1 MRGLGE
7 ERGVKYSRY
16 AIRYPRRRVFR
27 GMLRGAARLLL
38 RSLCRVEIEGRG
50 RFPEGGPLI
59 VVGNH
64 AAVMETVMM
73 TVFTPWQMELMGAA
87 DIPHERISQVVM
99 DLYRVIPVRRG
110 AIDREAMFGA
120 LSVLEQG
127 GIIGAF
133 PEGGIWQAGQM
144 APRTGVAWLSERSGA
159 PVLPIGFG
167 GMWGALGKALRFER
181 PRLTMRVGEAL
192 PAAKVPAGMSR
203 KKALEAY
210 ARQVL
215 AAIREL
221 VPEAERAADGWRD
234 AWFELVIEVRDADE
248 GEWRSAL
255 EAWEIPQGAALAQ
268 LLQTPGLM
276 KVFVENLGLP
286 CGALMRL
293 GERPSNVA
301 LKMGC
306 EAVLGYLEDENPF
319 FLDYRV
325 GGQLGRD
332 MRLGLEQLSERCVS
346 ADAQGVQL
354 GLAAVRHGIDLMT
367 GEAVAQTEQGA
378 WRDWM

>member
-1 MRGLGE
+1 
-7 ERGVKYSRY
+7 VKYSRY

-27 GMLRGAARLLL
+27 GVLRGVARLLL
-38 RSLCRVEIEGRG
+38 RGLCRVEIEGWEG
-50 RFPEGGPLI
+50 FPEGGPLI

-99 DLYRVIPVRRG
+99 DLYKVIPVRRG

-181 PRLTMRVGEAL
+181 PRLTMRVGEVL
-192 PAAKVPAGMSR
+192 PAAKVPAGMPR

-210 ARQVL
+210 ASRVL
-215 AAIREL
+215 ASIRGL
-221 VPEAERAADGWRD
+221 VPEEERAAVGWREM
-234 AWFELVIEVRDADE
+234 WFELIVEVRCPDE
-248 GEWRSAL
+248 TAWRPASEDWA
-255 EAWEIPQGAALAQ
+255 IPQGAALAQ

-276 KVFVENLGLP
+276 KVFLENLELP
-286 CGALMRL
+286 CEALLHL
-293 GERPSNVA
+293 GERPSNAA
-301 LKMGC
+301 LRVGC
-306 EAVLGYLEDENPF
+306 EAILEYLRDGNPF

-325 GGQLGRD
+325 GGHLGRD
-332 MRLGLEQLSERCVS
+332 MRLGLERLAMLCER
-346 ADAQGVQL
+346 ADARGVQL
-354 GLAAVRHGIDLMT
+354 GLTAVRHGVDPET